1 MYNRS
6 ILEIDFYQ
14 MFSCSLVSLLFHVKN
29 VAGKTGSDYS
39 KQITGIHA
47 TENILWCQCL
57 DTSLCTDNYTITNRI
72 YMEYQIQVY
81 VNHDDDLIN
90 GILLLNI

>member
-47 TENILWCQCL
+47 TENIL
-57 DTSLCTDNYTITNRI
+57 
-72 YMEYQIQVY
+72 
-81 VNHDDDLIN
+81 
-90 GILLLNI
+90 

>member
-1 MYNRS
+1 
-6 ILEIDFYQ
+6 
-14 MFSCSLVSLLFHVKN
+14 
-29 VAGKTGSDYS
+29 
-39 KQITGIHA
+39 
-47 TENILWCQCL
+47 
-57 DTSLCTDNYTITNRI
+57 LCTDNYTITNRI